1 MVLPS
6 APSILKNRSRSLH
19 GDDLMNRPL
28 ALLLTLLVPLCAF
41 ALDPQLSFQQIA
53 NGLDSPVSIT
63 NAGDSRLFIT
73 LQDGQVVI
81 WDGTDVLDTPFLDIQ
96 ELTSKGGERGLLS
109 IAFHPRY
116 AENGFFF
123 VNYTNTAGHTVIA
136 RYRVSSDPNRADP
149 ASARQLLLIQQ
160 PYTNHNGGQL
170 QFGPDGY
177 LYIGMGDGGAGGDPE
192 NRAQN
197 LTTLLGKMLRIDVN
211 HDTYTAPPGNPF
223 VNNTAAR
230 PEIWSLGLRNPWR
243 FSFDRSSGDLWIAD
257 VGQGEWEEVN
267 FQPGTSIGG
276 ENYGWRRMEGTH
288 CFEPANGCNPGNLV
302 LPVIEYDH
310 SNQAC
315 SVTGGY
321 VYRGASSPRLK
332 GMYIYGD
339 YCNGRIW
346 GATRNGSA
354 PLTIRELFDT
364 TFRISSFGEDLNGEL
379 YVADHR
385 GAVYRIFDARPLQ
398 PKRRAVR
405 R

>member
-1 MVLPS
+1 
-6 APSILKNRSRSLH
+6 
-19 GDDLMNRPL
+19 MNRTL
-28 ALLLTLLVPLCAF
+28 ALLL
-41 ALDPQLSFQQIA
+41 ALFLPVTASAADPQITLDRIGI
-53 NGLDSPVSIT
+53 GLDSPVSIT
-63 NAGDSRLFIT
+63 HAGDSRLFIT

-81 WDGTDVLDTPFLDIQ
+81 WAGGNDTLETPFLDITA
-96 ELTSKGGERGLLS
+96 LTSKGGERGLLS

-123 VNYTNTAGHTVIA
+123 VNYTNTTGDTVIA
-136 RYRVSSDPNRADP
+136 RYRVSTADPNRADP
-149 ASARQLLLIQQ
+149 ASARTILLIQQ
-160 PYTNHNGGQL
+160 PYANHNGGQL

-192 NRAQN
+192 NRAQ
-197 LTTLLGKMLRIDVN
+197 TPGVLLGKMLRIDVN
-211 HDTYTAPPGNPF
+211 GDTYSSPASNPF
-223 VNNTAAR
+223 INTPGFR
-230 PEIWSLGLRNPWR
+230 PEIWALGLRNPWR
-243 FSFDRSSGDLWIAD
+243 FSFDRASGDLWIAD

-267 FQPGTSIGG
+267 FQPATSIGG

-288 CFEPANGCNPGNLV
+288 CFTPSSNCNTGNLV
-302 LPVIEYDH
+302 LPVIEYNH
-310 SNQAC
+310 SGGAC

-321 VYRGASSPRLK
+321 VYRGASSPRLN

-346 GATRNGSA
+346 GATRIGGTV
-354 PLTIRELFDT
+354 TIRQLLDT
-364 TFRISSFGEDLNGEL
+364 NMLISSFGEDINGEL

-385 GAVYRIFDARPLQ
+385 GSVYRLYDALPLN